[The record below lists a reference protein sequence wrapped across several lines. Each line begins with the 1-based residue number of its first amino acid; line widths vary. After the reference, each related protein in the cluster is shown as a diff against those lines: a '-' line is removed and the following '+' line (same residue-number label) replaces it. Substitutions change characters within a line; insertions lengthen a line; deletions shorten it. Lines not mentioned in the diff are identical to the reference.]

1 MDDPHGTANSS
12 AYSSLANSNGDVRT
26 DASASPDIPAS
37 TGTTSILQSLPA
49 SKMQGVEVTSAEEI
63 RRIIDDYNQ
72 TLAKATAKIK
82 SLTKERNNL
91 EVDYEK
97 LMTLNEG
104 IATDLEKTVR
114 YKRRLEEEHEAV
126 LKANDELFEEAQRLN
141 DEESVWIEDKETLE
155 AELKRLRSEVED
167 LRRNEAEREAGER
180 LADKTIRQ
188 MDELKAEK
196 DELADTV
203 TKLEIDSKKL
213 SKELQRVE
221 KEKDNILSRKE
232 MVTGENMQLIM
243 EAEEFHAVKA
253 DLTNQLRT
261 AQNRI
266 RELQKENS
274 SIKFEY
280 DSKMV
285 DDQADRY
292 AALVEKNKNLSDWRE
307 QLIEKNRVLTDENKK
322 LAQRCT
328 HLEELLSE
336 EETDINV
343 VLDMIKTVQRPS
355 IGSGALVT
363 GPDQK
368 QSFISA
374 KAHMGGMYK

>member
-37 TGTTSILQSLPA
+37 TGTTSILPA

-213 SKELQRVE
+213 SKVPFIYYVSTF
-221 KEKDNILSRKE
+221 KIGGY
-232 MVTGENMQLIM
+232 V
-243 EAEEFHAVKA
+243 VKCP
-253 DLTNQLRT
+253 
-261 AQNRI
+261 
-266 RELQKENS
+266 
-274 SIKFEY
+274 
-280 DSKMV
+280 
-285 DDQADRY
+285 
-292 AALVEKNKNLSDWRE
+292 W
-307 QLIEKNRVLTDENKK
+307 
-322 LAQRCT
+322 
-328 HLEELLSE
+328 
-336 EETDINV
+336 
-343 VLDMIKTVQRPS
+343 
-355 IGSGALVT
+355 
-363 GPDQK
+363 
-368 QSFISA
+368 
-374 KAHMGGMYK
+374 

>member
-37 TGTTSILQSLPA
+37 TGTTSILQSLPPA
-49 SKMQGVEVTSAEEI
+49 SKMQGVNEVTSAEEI

-221 KEKDNILSRKE
+221 KEKDNILNRKE

-355 IGSGALVT
+355 IGSGTLVT

-374 KAHMGGMYK
+374 KRGMYK

>member
-1 MDDPHGTANSS
+1 MDDPHGNNSS
-12 AYSSLANSNGDVRT
+12 AYSSLANSNGDVRS
-26 DASASPDIPAS
+26 DASPDHV
-37 TGTTSILQSLPA
+37 TSITSNV
-49 SKMQGVEVTSAEEI
+49 KMQEVTSAEEI

-72 TLAKATAKIK
+72 TLGKATAKIK
-82 SLTKERNNL
+82 SLTKERNQL

-97 LMTLNEG
+97 LLTLNEG
-104 IATDLEKTVR
+104 IAADLEKTVR

-167 LRRNEAEREAGER
+167 LRRNEAQREAGEL

-188 MDELKAEK
+188 MEELKAEK
-196 DELADTV
+196 DELADMV

-221 KEKDNILSRKE
+221 KEKENILSRKE
-232 MVTGENMQLIM
+232 MVAGENMQLIM

-261 AQNRI
+261 TQNRI
-266 RELQKENS
+266 RDLEKENS
-274 SIKFEY
+274 SIKFEFEN
-280 DSKMV
+280 KMV
-285 DDQADRY
+285 NQQAEKY

-307 QLIEKNRVLTDENKK
+307 QLIEKNRILTDDNKK
-322 LAQRCT
+322 LAQRCS

-343 VLDMIKTVQRPS
+343 VLDMIKNVQRPNPVPMH
-355 IGSGALVT
+355 GSA
-363 GPDQK
+363 DQK
-368 QSFISA
+368 QSFISP
-374 KAHMGGMYK
+374 KMHMQNGGMYK

>member
-1 MDDPHGTANSS
+1 MDDPHGNNSS
-12 AYSSLANSNGDVRT
+12 AYSSLANSNGDVRS
-26 DASASPDIPAS
+26 DASPDA
-37 TGTTSILQSLPA
+37 TSITSIV
-49 SKMQGVEVTSAEEI
+49 KMQEVSSAEEI

-72 TLAKATAKIK
+72 TLAKATSKIK
-82 SLTKERNNL
+82 SLTKERNQL

-97 LMTLNEG
+97 LLTLNEG
-104 IATDLEKTVR
+104 IASDLEKTVR

-167 LRRNEAEREAGER
+167 LRHNEAQREAGEL

-188 MDELKAEK
+188 MEELKAEK

-221 KEKDNILSRKE
+221 KEKENILSRKE
-232 MVTGENMQLIM
+232 MVAGENMQLIM
-243 EAEEFHAVKA
+243 EAEEFHTVKA
-253 DLTNQLRT
+253 DLTNQLRAT
-261 AQNRI
+261 QNRI
-266 RELQKENS
+266 RELEKENS
-274 SIKFEY
+274 SIKFEF
-280 DSKMV
+280 DSKVV
-285 DDQADRY
+285 DQQADRF
-292 AALVEKNKNLSDWRE
+292 AALVEKNKNLTDWRE
-307 QLIEKNRVLTDENKK
+307 QLIEKNRILTDDNKK
-322 LAQRCT
+322 LAQRCS

-343 VLDMIKTVQRPS
+343 VLDMIKTVQRPNNPGTN
-355 IGSGALVT
+355 IGPA
-363 GPDQK
+363 DQK
-368 QSFISA
+368 QSFISP
-374 KAHMGGMYK
+374 KMHMQNGGMYK

>member
-37 TGTTSILQSLPA
+37 TGTTSILQSLPPA
-49 SKMQGVEVTSAEEI
+49 SKMQGVNEVTSAEEI

-221 KEKDNILSRKE
+221 KEKDNILNRKE

-355 IGSGALVT
+355 IGSGVVT

-374 KAHMGGMYK
+374 KRGMYK

>member
-1 MDDPHGTANSS
+1 MPNMDDPHGTANSS

-37 TGTTSILQSLPA
+37 TGTTSILPA
-49 SKMQGVEVTSAEEI
+49 SKMQQGVEVTSAEEI

-213 SKELQRVE
+213 SKVPFIYYVSTFKGLEGFQ
-221 KEKDNILSRKE
+221 KLSKS
-232 MVTGENMQLIM
+232 
-243 EAEEFHAVKA
+243 FP
-253 DLTNQLRT
+253 
-261 AQNRI
+261 
-266 RELQKENS
+266 
-274 SIKFEY
+274 
-280 DSKMV
+280 
-285 DDQADRY
+285 
-292 AALVEKNKNLSDWRE
+292 KNCPKS
-307 QLIEKNRVLTDENKK
+307 V
-322 LAQRCT
+322 
-328 HLEELLSE
+328 
-336 EETDINV
+336 
-343 VLDMIKTVQRPS
+343 P
-355 IGSGALVT
+355 
-363 GPDQK
+363 
-368 QSFISA
+368 
-374 KAHMGGMYK
+374 

>member
-37 TGTTSILQSLPA
+37 TGTTSILQSLPPA
-49 SKMQGVEVTSAEEI
+49 SKMQGVNEVTSAEEI

-213 SKELQRVE
+213 SKVPFIYYVSTFENWRVGGQMS
-221 KEKDNILSRKE
+221 L
-232 MVTGENMQLIM
+232 
-243 EAEEFHAVKA
+243 VKV
-253 DLTNQLRT
+253 R
-261 AQNRI
+261 
-266 RELQKENS
+266 
-274 SIKFEY
+274 
-280 DSKMV
+280 
-285 DDQADRY
+285 
-292 AALVEKNKNLSDWRE
+292 
-307 QLIEKNRVLTDENKK
+307 
-322 LAQRCT
+322 
-328 HLEELLSE
+328 
-336 EETDINV
+336 
-343 VLDMIKTVQRPS
+343 
-355 IGSGALVT
+355 
-363 GPDQK
+363 
-368 QSFISA
+368 
-374 KAHMGGMYK
+374 